1 MGKNPFSF
9 RRPSIRRRRPKSTT
23 SPQSPPPP
31 PTIEAASSSS
41 HPHPSTD
48 NLIGGGGVGAPGKG
62 KKKAYGARLWMRFDT
77 SGVSELVE
85 FDKSMIIK
93 RASIPARDLRILG
106 PVFSHSSTI
115 LAREKAM
122 VVNLE
127 FIKALVTAE
136 EVLILDPLQQEVLQF
151 VDQLRL
157 QLPHRSAY
165 KTRGAGTGDVNDSE
179 THVSTGGQWLP
190 VPEAMEGLQCE
201 LPFEFQVLEIALE
214 VVCLFLDKSVA
225 ELERDAYPV
234 LDELARNVS
243 TKNLE
248 HVRSLKSNLTR
259 LLARVQKVRDEIE
272 HLLDDNEDMANLYL
286 TRKWIKNQQSE
297 ALSGAAASNSIT
309 TILPRIP
316 RLGSNRSGSMVS
328 SSHNLDDNDVEDL
341 EMLLEAY
348 FMQLDGTRNKILSV
362 REYIDDT
369 EDYVNIQLDNQRNEL
384 IQLQLTLTIAS
395 FAIAIETLIA
405 GWFGMNIPYTWNHVD
420 GIFDIFVG
428 CITAGSVLIFLLILG
443 YARWKKLL
451 GS

>member
-1 MGKNPFSF
+1 MGK
-9 RRPSIRRRRPKSTT
+9 K
-23 SPQSPPPP
+23 
-31 PTIEAASSSS
+31 AASSPRTTGWRRLKRSTES
-41 HPHPSTD
+41 PSPPVGGAGSPPNNNS
-48 NLIGGGGVGAPGKG
+48 NLIGASVGKG
-62 KKKAYGARLWMRFDT
+62 KKKTGGAKLWMRFDQ
-77 SGVSELVE
+77 SGRSELVE
-85 FDKSMIIK
+85 LDKSAIIR
-93 RASIPARDLRILG
+93 RAAIPARDLRILG
-106 PVFSHSSTI
+106 PVFSHSSSI

-127 FIKALVTAE
+127 FIKAIVMAE
-136 EVLILDPLQQEVLQF
+136 EVLLLDPLRQEVLPF
-151 VDQLRL
+151 VDQLRQ
-157 QLPHRSAY
+157 QLPHRSPSHA
-165 KTRGAGTGDVNDSE
+165 AGHRDEQDNGMR
-179 THVSTGGQWLP
+179 VSTGRQWLP
-190 VPEAMEGLQCE
+190 VPEATEGLQCE

-214 VVCLFLDKSVA
+214 VVCIYLDSSVA
-225 ELERDAYPV
+225 DLERNAYPV

-272 HLLDDNEDMANLYL
+272 HLLDDNEDMAQLYL
-286 TRKWIKNQQSE
+286 TRKWIQNQQSD
-297 ALSGAAASNSIT
+297 ALLGAVASNSIVT
-309 TILPRIP
+309 ASP
-316 RLGSNRSGSMVS
+316 RLRRLSSTRSGSLVTS
-328 SSHNLDDNDVEDL
+328 NFQNDDDVEDL

-395 FAIAIETLIA
+395 FAIAAETLIA
-405 GWFGMNIPYTWNHVD
+405 GLFGMNIPCPLYKMD
-420 GIFDIFVG
+420 GIFGFFVG
-428 CITAGSVLIFLLILG
+428 GTSAGCLLLFLLVLG